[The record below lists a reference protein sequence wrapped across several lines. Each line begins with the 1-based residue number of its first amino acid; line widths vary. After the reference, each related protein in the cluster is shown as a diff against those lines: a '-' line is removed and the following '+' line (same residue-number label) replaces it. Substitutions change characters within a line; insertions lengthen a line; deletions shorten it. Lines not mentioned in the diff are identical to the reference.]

1 MGLTKKQIEEVR
13 EHLKKAQNP
22 LFLFDND
29 QDGLCSFL
37 LLQRYLG
44 RGKGFPIKVSP
55 ELTVE
60 YFRKV
65 VELEADYIFILD
77 QPEVSSEFFEEVRKI
92 NIPLV
97 WIDHH
102 KIEKEKI
109 PSFINYYNPL
119 FNKSKTDEPVT
130 FLCQQIANR
139 KEDLWLAVVGC
150 ISDAY
155 LPKFY
160 KDFQKEYPEIS
171 IDSQKPFDIL
181 YGSEIGKIAKI
192 LGSSL
197 KDRITNVIMML
208 KYLMKAKGPYD
219 VLKENNKN
227 KFMHTKFEEIN
238 KKYQKFLEKAKETK
252 NTEKLIF
259 FQYAGDT
266 SMSADL
272 ANGLKFNF
280 PGKFIV
286 VVYAKGPKA
295 NISARG
301 KKVRNIILKAIE
313 PLKDSTGGG
322 HEDAVGAQI
331 RLEDVNSFE
340 KNLRNLI

>member
-1 MGLTKKQIEEVR
+1 MGLTKKQIDEVR
-13 EHLKKAQNP
+13 KHLKKAQNP

-37 LLQRYLG
+37 ILQRYIG

-77 QPEVSSEFFEEVRKI
+77 QPEVSSEFFEEVQKV
-92 NIPLV
+92 NIPVV

-102 KIEKEKI
+102 KIEKKKI

-119 FNKSKTDEPVT
+119 FNRGKKEEPVT
-130 FLCQQIANR
+130 FLCQQIADR
-139 KEDLWLAVVGC
+139 KKDLWLAVIGC
-150 ISDAY
+150 ISDA
-155 LPKFY
+155 FY
-160 KDFQKEYPEIS
+160 PDFYEDFKKEYPEIS
-171 IDSQKPFDIL
+171 MDSKEPFNIF
-181 YGSEIGKIAKI
+181 YGSEIGKAAKI

-197 KDRITNVIMML
+197 KDRTTNVITML
-208 KYLMKAKGPYD
+208 KLLMKSKGPYD
-219 VLKENNKN
+219 VLKENPKN
-227 KFMHTKFEEIN
+227 KFMHKRFEEIN
-238 KKYQKFLEKAKETK
+238 KKYLKFIEKAK
-252 NTEKLIF
+252 KLNDSKKLVF
-259 FQYAGDT
+259 FKYASDI

-280 PGKFIV
+280 PKKLIV
-286 VVYAKGPKA
+286 VVHTKGPKA

-301 KKVRNIILKAIE
+301 ENARKIILKAIK

-322 HEDAVGAQI
+322 HEKAVGAQI
-331 RLEDVNSFE
+331 KLEEVSSFE
-340 KNLRNLI
+340 ENLRKLI

>member
-1 MGLTKKQIEEVR
+1 MGLTKKQIEEIR

-29 QDGLCSFL
+29 QDGVCSFL

-44 RGKGFPIKVSP
+44 RGKGFPIKTSP

-77 QPEVSSEFFEEVRKI
+77 QPEVSQEFFEEIKKV
-92 NIPLV
+92 NIPVV

-109 PSFINYYNPL
+109 PSFVNYYNPL
-119 FNKSKTDEPVT
+119 FNKNKKEEPVT

-139 KEDLWLAVVGC
+139 KKDLWLAVIGC
-150 ISDAY
+150 ISDA
-155 LPKFY
+155 FY
-160 KDFQKEYPEIS
+160 PDFYEDFKKEYPEIS
-171 IDSQKPFDIL
+171 IDSKKPFDIF
-181 YGSEIGKIAKI
+181 YGSEIGKAARI

-197 KDRITNVIMML
+197 KDRITNVITML
-208 KYLMKAKGPYD
+208 KILMKAKGPYD
-219 VLKENNKN
+219 LLKENPKN
-227 KFMHTKFEEIN
+227 RFMHERFEEIN
-238 KKYQKFLEKAKETK
+238 KKYTKFLKKAKRL
-252 NTEKLIF
+252 NDSEKLVF
-259 FQYAGDT
+259 FKYSGDT

-280 PGKFIV
+280 PNKLIV

-301 KKVRNIILKAIE
+301 ENIRKIILKAIK

-322 HEDAVGAQI
+322 HEKAVGAQI
-331 RLEDVNSFE
+331 KLEEVDLFE
-340 KNLRNLI
+340 KNLRELI